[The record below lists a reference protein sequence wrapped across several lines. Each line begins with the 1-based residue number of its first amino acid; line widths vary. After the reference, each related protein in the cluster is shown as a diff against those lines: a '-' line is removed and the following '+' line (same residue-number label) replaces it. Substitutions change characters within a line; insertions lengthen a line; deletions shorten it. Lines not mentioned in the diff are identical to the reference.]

1 MSNEHKCMAS
11 QDGICRNVYGFGIKC
26 NGYSEQCRLRPVHNT
41 LENIINN
48 ATKSMRGAHGIVGD
62 QEE

>member
-1 MSNEHKCMAS
+1 MSNEYKCMAS

-26 NGYSEQCRLRPVHNT
+26 NRYSEQCRLRPAYNT
-41 LENIINN
+41 LENIINS
-48 ATKSMRGAHGIVGD
+48 ATKSMRGTYGIVGD

>member
-1 MSNEHKCMAS
+1 MSSEYKCMAS

-26 NGYSEQCRLRPVHNT
+26 NGYSEQCRLRPAYNT
-41 LENIINN
+41 IENIVNN
-48 ATKSMRGAHGIVGD
+48 SAKSVRRAYGIVGD

>member
-1 MSNEHKCMAS
+1 MSSEYKCLAS
-11 QDGICRNVYGFGIKC
+11 QDGICGNVYGFGIKC
-26 NGYSEQCRLRPVHNT
+26 NGYSERCRLRPAYNR

>member
-26 NGYSEQCRLRPVHNT
+26 NGFSEQCRLKPTYNT

-48 ATKSMRGAHGIVGD
+48 ATKSIRRAHGIVGD